1 MQIIRRTDTSEAIEP
16 TAISS
21 TVTKDN
27 SSTKNMYFDMSG
39 SASPNETTVPNFRAA
54 RVFEG
59 QQQQQQQPQPQ
70 PQQQGQQ
77 PSQQQTQSSILT
89 PTIIDALVKSIARLI
104 MTDSA
109 TGTPKPMSLQTIKT
123 LLRQYHNIQNPSD
136 VAAVVKAFQQA
147 HPDVKVATL
156 ETAFKEFQKMQYAAA
171 SNNSSSSSTITPP
184 PSSSSLP
191 LQQQYQQ
198 KQLSPQDQAMVNTI
212 VKDLLNNELAAGGG
226 TYTTTQLIQI
236 INRKYPMVTTEVVM
250 GVLDNLAG
258 QKAKVASVTECAWDN
273 PVTYWWNRNCSS
285 RLV

>member
-59 QQQQQQQPQPQ
+59 QQQQQPQPQ
-70 PQQQGQQ
+70 PQQQGQ

-123 LLRQYHNIQNPSD
+123 LLRQYHYIQNPSD
-136 VAAVVKAFQQA
+136 VAAVVRAFQQV

-156 ETAFKEFQKMQYAAA
+156 ETAFKEFQSMQYAAGSTS
-171 SNNSSSSSTITPP
+171 SNSTITPP
-184 PSSSSLP
+184 PPSTSS
-191 LQQQYQQ
+191 
-198 KQLSPQDQAMVNTI
+198 
-212 VKDLLNNELAAGGG
+212 
-226 TYTTTQLIQI
+226 
-236 INRKYPMVTTEVVM
+236 
-250 GVLDNLAG
+250 
-258 QKAKVASVTECAWDN
+258 
-273 PVTYWWNRNCSS
+273 
-285 RLV
+285 